1 MSGVVQATRVAPKK
15 IIIDCDPG
23 IDDALAITLAHGS
36 PALDI
41 LGITT
46 VGGNVNLGY
55 TTGNALRLREFLGF
69 PGIPVTAGS
78 AGALLRTPVDAA
90 AVHGELGLGEARL
103 PEATLPLGEGHAAD
117 FIIETLR
124 AAPGEVTLVAIG
136 PLTNVALAL
145 LKEPRIVEWAREFA
159 ILGGSYTRGNFSPAA
174 EFNIAADPEAAAI
187 VFDAGWT
194 VTMIGLDVSRQAL
207 AVGEVVDRM
216 RTMGRLGADLLVP
229 CVEFYGMVT
238 ATEGPAVH
246 DACAIAYLI
255 DPSLVTVEPAVVQVE
270 TSGRFTSGMTVT
282 DFTLAG
288 RSPNA
293 LVGTSLDVPRFWD
306 LVLRVYED
314 VARRIDG

>member
-1 MSGVVQATRVAPKK
+1 VAPKK

-36 PALDI
+36 PALEI

-46 VGGNVNLGY
+46 VGGNVNLAY

-69 PGIPVTAGS
+69 PGVPVTAGS
-78 AGALLRTPVDAA
+78 AGALMRTPVDAA
-90 AVHGELGLGEARL
+90 EVHGELGLGGARL
-103 PEATLPLGEGHAAD
+103 PEATLPPREGHAAD

-145 LKEPRIVEWAREFA
+145 LKEPRIVDWAREFA

-187 VFDAGWT
+187 VFGAGWT

-207 AVGEVVDRM
+207 AVGSVVDRM
-216 RTMGRLGADLLVP
+216 REMGRLGTELLLP

-238 ATEGPAVH
+238 ADEGPAVH

-255 DPSLVTVEPAVVQVE
+255 DPTLVAVKPAVVRVE
-270 TSGRFTSGMTVT
+270 TAGRYTSGMTVT
-282 DFTLAG
+282 DFNLAD
-288 RSPNA
+288 RPPNA

-306 LVLRVYED
+306 LVLKVYED
-314 VARRIDG
+314 VAHRIG